1 MSVLNRIAAFWRN
14 LFRKGDVEQEL
25 SDELAYALD
34 ALVEKKITEGLS
46 EVEARRQAAMQLGG
60 VEQLKE
66 KIREAKAGYYIEGV
80 GRDLR
85 YAGRMFFKNPGFT
98 VVAIIAL
105 ALGIGANTAIFSL
118 VNGVLLRPL
127 PFPDAE
133 RIVYFEGKNP
143 AAGITDSNISY
154 LDFTDWSQQTDLF
167 ASTAAYWTGN
177 ADLSG
182 DGAEPEAVPRAGVT
196 TGFFYVLG
204 VQPVLGRPFVPEDD
218 KPATFNEGRGTVAI
232 ISHGLWKRRF
242 GSDPAIVGKQ
252 VVMKSRPLTVI
263 GVMPPGFEYPEQTQ
277 IWVNSAVNLSEEP
290 RDNRAWSAIARLNSN
305 VDLKQA
311 QTRVS
316 AINARLDQQFHD
328 TNKGWDV
335 SLWTLHE
342 RLVRDIKPSLLA
354 LLGAVGLVLLIA
366 CANIANLLLARSA
379 ARQKEIAIRAAMGA
393 SRSRVLRQM
402 LTESILLSASGGVLG
417 LVFSIWLTDVLM
429 SMLPEGAPRLEQIGI
444 DYRVLTFA
452 LGVSALTGV
461 LFGIVPA
468 LQASKLDVTSALKE
482 GGRSAEG
489 HRRTSGRS
497 LLLIGEVAL
506 SLMLLVGAGLLIK
519 SFLRLQEVRPGF
531 NAHNVLIA
539 NLSLQGPKYKDDQQ
553 CVEFFRQLNERLEE
567 VPGVQAAGGRGNLPL
582 NASGY
587 AIGRGFIPEG
597 RPLTVDKAKDAMFS
611 TITGDYFRA
620 LQIPLLSGRTFGP
633 RDNADGPKVVI
644 INETTAKRHFGS
656 PTAAI
661 GKRLSIWAAFRGH
674 RRDEKFM
681 REIVGVVGDTKTGS
695 LAGEGGAQIYVP
707 HAQDSQ
713 WNFMGLV
720 IRTAGDPGAF
730 ATTLRREVQAL
741 DKDQPIYN
749 VRTMDDVVMNSLGTR
764 RVSMPLFAVFACA
777 ALLLAAIGIYGVM
790 AYSVAQR
797 THEIGIRMALG
808 AQRSDVLGLVVR
820 QGMTLSV
827 IGVAVGLAGAFA
839 LTRLIANLLFNVRP
853 DDPTTYLAI
862 SLLLGAVAFLA
873 CYLPARRAAKLDPV
887 IALSRV

>member
-34 ALVEKKITEGLS
+34 ALVEKKITEGFS

-66 KIREAKAGYYIEGV
+66 KVREAKAGYYIEGV

-98 VVAIIAL
+98 AVAIIAL

-127 PFPDAE
+127 PFPDAG
-133 RIVYFEGKNP
+133 RIVYIEGKNP
-143 AAGITDSNISY
+143 QAGITESNISF

-167 ASTAAYWTGN
+167 ASTAAYWTGTAN
-177 ADLSG
+177 FGA
-182 DGAEPEAVPRAGVT
+182 DGAEPERVPRAGVT
-196 TGFFYVLG
+196 TGFFSVLG
-204 VQPVLGRPFVPEDD
+204 VQPVLGRTFVREDD
-218 KPATFNEGRGTVAI
+218 KGWPQSVAI

-252 VVMKSRPLTVI
+252 VQMSSRPLTII

-277 IWVNSAVNLSEEP
+277 VWVPSAVNLSDEP
-290 RDNRAWSAIARLNSN
+290 RDNRVWSAIARLNTD

-311 QTRVS
+311 QTRLS
-316 AINARLDQQFHD
+316 AINAQLDKQFHE

-335 SLWTLHE
+335 FISTLHE
-342 RLVRDIKPSLLA
+342 RLVREVKPSLLA
-354 LLGAVGLVLLIA
+354 LLGAVGFVLLIA
-366 CANIANLLLARSA
+366 CANVANLLLARSA

-393 SRSRVLRQM
+393 SRTRVLRQM
-402 LTESILLSASGGVLG
+402 LTESILLSAIGGIAG
-417 LVFSIWLTDVLM
+417 LVLSIWLTDLLM
-429 SMLPEGAPRLEQIGI
+429 SMLPEGAPRLEQVGI

-452 LGVSALTGV
+452 LGVSALTGI

-482 GGRSAEG
+482 GGRSGEG
-489 HRRTSGRS
+489 HRRTSARS

-539 NLSLQGPKYKDDQQ
+539 NLALQGAKYKDDQQ
-553 CVEFFRQLNERLEE
+553 CVEFFRQLIERLEAA
-567 VPGVQAAGGRGNLPL
+567 PGVQAAGGSVNLPL
-582 NASGY
+582 NPSGY

-597 RPLTVDKAKDAMFS
+597 RPLTVDEAKDAMFS

-620 LQIPLLSGRTFGP
+620 LQIPLLSGRTFEP

-644 INETTAKRHFGS
+644 INETTAKRYFGS
-656 PTAAI
+656 PTAAV

-695 LAGEGGAQIYVP
+695 LTGEGGMQIYVP

-720 IRTAGDPGAF
+720 IRTAGDPAAF

-749 VRTMDDVVMNSLGTR
+749 VCTMDDVVMNSLGTR
-764 RVSMPLFAVFACA
+764 RVSMQLFAVFGIA

-790 AYSVAQR
+790 AYAVTQR
-797 THEIGIRMALG
+797 TQEIGIRMALG
-808 AQRSDVLGLVVR
+808 AQRRDVLGLVVR
-820 QGMTLSV
+820 QGMTLAA
-827 IGVAVGLAGAFA
+827 IGVVAGLAGAFS
-839 LTRLIANLLFNVRP
+839 LTRVMAGLLFHVRP

-862 SLLLGAVAFLA
+862 SFLLIVVAFLA

-887 IALSRV
+887 IALSRT